1 MKKITLLLVGIIF
14 ILMPHAY
21 SQALLPKLKSH
32 QDLKSKN
39 PSVELV
45 KTHMDTYLKS
55 QQTQAGRKSENADIP
70 TLDSILLENN
80 QFGETEYEYD
90 RFGYDENGLN
100 TFFMQDF
107 YAPAYDE
114 LHYYNNENY
123 FYKESGLEDYRTY
136 EEGDNES
143 GLEEYKKVT
152 FVYNNEQLL
161 DTVFYVE
168 LINDF
173 VSETYGVIEYNEL
186 NQVSSTVIWYEQ
198 YDSEKVKMMQEDYY
212 YNSSNSQVENIKSFT
227 NFDSENPILTL
238 STSFSY
244 NGELLS
250 QVSETVYNTDGE
262 IYEVFTE
269 SFVYNENNMPTE
281 WIQLS
286 SASGEEYEMK
296 FEIIYE
302 NEDDV
307 IKPIIFKE
315 QLRLNFLDFGRVA
328 KFNMFGKID
337 GEWQDAGFVNFYY
350 SDSVYVS
357 IKPDKKVNTLNV
369 YPNPAK
375 DMISV
380 DLPTNEPCEVN
391 FYDVSG
397 KLVFQNNQATQK
409 NIDISTL
416 NKGFY
421 LVQISSNGKILGSSK
436 FLKN

>member
-1 MKKITLLLVGIIF
+1 
-14 ILMPHAY
+14 
-21 SQALLPKLKSH
+21 
-32 QDLKSKN
+32 
-39 PSVELV
+39 
-45 KTHMDTYLKS
+45 
-55 QQTQAGRKSENADIP
+55 
-70 TLDSILLENN
+70 
-80 QFGETEYEYD
+80 
-90 RFGYDENGLN
+90 
-100 TFFMQDF
+100 
-107 YAPAYDE
+107 
-114 LHYYNNENY
+114 
-123 FYKESGLEDYRTY
+123 
-136 EEGDNES
+136 
-143 GLEEYKKVT
+143 
-152 FVYNNEQLL
+152 
-161 DTVFYVE
+161 
-168 LINDF
+168 
-173 VSETYGVIEYNEL
+173 
-186 NQVSSTVIWYEQ
+186 
-198 YDSEKVKMMQEDYY
+198 
-212 YNSSNSQVENIKSFT
+212 
-227 NFDSENPILTL
+227 
-238 STSFSY
+238 
-244 NGELLS
+244 
-250 QVSETVYNTDGE
+250 
-262 IYEVFTE
+262 
-269 SFVYNENNMPTE
+269 MPTE